1 MSLPFRA
8 SHSVPT
14 SDGGGMLQRSSKKKA
29 GIVIQSMFSS
39 TKSNQ
44 SYRGD
49 CIAALFWKICASA
62 LTVTVGC
69 GLFYLVDCT
78 IVSMSYLPDFIAPQR
93 FDDAKAALEQVRII
107 YDNSLVHLRQA
118 MQCFVAGQTMP
129 QRVRACYPYVR
140 IQTTTLAREPSALA
154 YGFVEG
160 PGCFETTLTRPDLY
174 GRYYTEQLQ
183 LLLQNHRVEIEVG
196 TSRQPI
202 PVHFSFSE
210 HDHIEGGMSAERSM
224 LMREVFD
231 LPDLTAMDDGIAN
244 GTAWRP
250 RSGNTLPLSLFT
262 APRVDYSLHRLRH
275 YTGTAPD
282 WFQNFVLFTNYQF
295 YIDEFIRLGQAEM
308 ANPNS
313 EYIAFVE
320 PGNVVTRRTGLP
332 AQSGD
337 MHGQP
342 PARLP
347 QMPAYHLVRSDRS
360 GITMV
365 NIGVGPANAKTI
377 TDHIAVLRPHAWL
390 MLGHCAGLRNSQQL
404 GDYVLAHAYV
414 REDHVLDEDLPLWVP
429 IPALAEIQQALQ
441 QAVADV
447 TQMSEDD
454 LKRIMRT
461 GTVASTDN
469 RNWELLPDS
478 LPQRRFSQS
487 RAVALDMESATI
499 AANGFRFRVPY
510 GTLLCVSDKPLHGEI
525 KLPGMANH
533 FYRERVDQ
541 HLRIGM
547 QAIHLLRVG
556 GVQRLHSR
564 KLRSFAEVAF
574 Q

>member
-1 MSLPFRA
+1 MVLLHNPSQASRA
-8 SHSVPT
+8 AAT
-14 SDGGGMLQRSSKKKA
+14 LQ
-29 GIVIQSMFSS
+29 
-39 TKSNQ
+39 T
-44 SYRGD
+44 D
-49 CIAALFWKICASA
+49 
-62 LTVTVGC
+62 
-69 GLFYLVDCT
+69 
-78 IVSMSYLPDFIAPQR
+78 PQR
-93 FDDAKAALEQVRII
+93 ALEHVQQI
-107 YDNSLVHLRQA
+107 YREQIEHLRSN
-118 MQCFVAGQTMP
+118 MQRFVSGETPAAP
-129 QRVRACYPYVR
+129 VHAYYPFVRMHTSTV
-140 IQTTTLAREPSALA
+140 ARADTQLA

-160 PGCFETTLTRPDLY
+160 PGTHEATLTRPDLFS
-174 GRYYTEQLQ
+174 RYYAEQFR
-183 LLLQNHRVEIEVG
+183 LLIKSHGVPLEVG
-196 TSRQPI
+196 LSDKPI
-202 PVHFSFSE
+202 PIHFSFAE
-210 HDHIEGGMSAERSM
+210 NDHIEGTLTRERRQ
-224 LMREVFD
+224 LMRDVFD
-231 LPDLTAMDDGIAN
+231 LPDLEAMDDGIAN
-244 GTAWRP
+244 GTWRP
-250 RSGNTLPLSLFT
+250 HPGEALPLSLFT

-275 YTGTAPD
+275 YTGTQPE

-295 YIDEFIRLGQAEM
+295 YIDEFIRLGHAEM
-308 ANPNS
+308 AREDS
-313 EYIAFVE
+313 EYVAFIE

-332 AQSGD
+332 AQPNDELGT
-337 MHGQP
+337 P
-342 PARLP
+342 PPRLP
-347 QMPAYHLVRSDRS
+347 QMPAYHLVRADHS

-377 TDHIAVLRPHAWL
+377 TDHIAVLRPHAWM

-414 REDHVLDEDLPLWVP
+414 REDHVLDEELPLWVP
-429 IPALAEIQQALQ
+429 IPALAEIQLALQ

-447 TQMSEDD
+447 TQMDGPD

-469 RNWELLPDS
+469 RNWELLPNN
-478 LPQRRFSQS
+478 LPQLRFSQS

-547 QAIHLLRVG
+547 RAIDILREG
-556 GVQRLHSR
+556 GTQRLHSR

>member
-1 MSLPFRA
+1 
-8 SHSVPT
+8 
-14 SDGGGMLQRSSKKKA
+14 
-29 GIVIQSMFSS
+29 
-39 TKSNQ
+39 
-44 SYRGD
+44 
-49 CIAALFWKICASA
+49 
-62 LTVTVGC
+62 
-69 GLFYLVDCT
+69 
-78 IVSMSYLPDFIAPQR
+78 QR
-93 FDDAKAALEQVRII
+93 FVSGETPAAPVHAYYPFVRMHT
-107 YDNSLVHLRQA
+107 ST
-118 MQCFVAGQTMP
+118 VA
-129 QRVRACYPYVR
+129 RADT
-140 IQTTTLAREPSALA
+140 QLA

-160 PGCFETTLTRPDLY
+160 PGTHEATLTRPDLFS
-174 GRYYTEQLQ
+174 RYYAEQFR
-183 LLLQNHRVEIEVG
+183 LLIKSHGVPLEVG
-196 TSRQPI
+196 LSDKPI
-202 PVHFSFSE
+202 PIHFSFAE
-210 HDHIEGGMSAERSM
+210 NDHIEGTLTRERRQ
-224 LMREVFD
+224 LMRDVFD
-231 LPDLTAMDDGIAN
+231 LPDLEAMDDGIAN
-244 GTAWRP
+244 GTWRP
-250 RSGNTLPLSLFT
+250 HPGEALPLSLFT

-275 YTGTAPD
+275 YTGTQPE

-295 YIDEFIRLGQAEM
+295 YIDEFIRLGHAEM
-308 ANPNS
+308 AREDS
-313 EYIAFVE
+313 EYVAFIE

-332 AQSGD
+332 AQPNDELGT
-337 MHGQP
+337 P
-342 PARLP
+342 PPRLP
-347 QMPAYHLVRSDRS
+347 QMPAYHLVRADHS

-377 TDHIAVLRPHAWL
+377 TDHIAVLRPHAWM

-414 REDHVLDEDLPLWVP
+414 REDHVLDEELPLWVP
-429 IPALAEIQQALQ
+429 IPALAEIQLALQ

-447 TQMSEDD
+447 TQMDGPD

-469 RNWELLPDS
+469 RNWELLPNN
-478 LPQRRFSQS
+478 LPQLRFSQS

-547 QAIHLLRVG
+547 RAIDILREG
-556 GVQRLHSR
+556 GTQRLHSR